1 MQILGK
7 GTVVNKNTQKLT
19 LDQSANYK
27 IIVVGHLDDK
37 RSVWFEELAL
47 VNEYGENNTPITI
60 MTGKVLDQAML
71 HGLLNKIR
79 DLGLP
84 LLSVR
89 HLEGHRKTREKEEA

>member
-1 MQILGK
+1 M
-7 GTVVNKNTQKLT
+7 VNRKTQKLT
-19 LDQSANYK
+19 LDQPAIYK
-27 IIVVGHLDDK
+27 IKVVGHLDDK

-47 VNEYGENNTPITI
+47 VNEYGENNVPITS

-79 DLGLP
+79 NLGLP

-89 HLEGHRKTREKEEA
+89 YLEGHHQQVTEQEAA